1 MGRAFSQLLI
11 ILAHRER
18 IFEIGTTSLVDTAA
32 RGRGVGKGAAPET
45 DEGDPDTSSL
55 TMQIF
60 VKTLTGKTITIDV
73 RHTLWTFCHTNT

>member
-1 MGRAFSQLLI
+1 MSAFSKLETTTAWWTQL
-11 ILAHRER
+11 
-18 IFEIGTTSLVDTAA
+18 
-32 RGRGVGKGAAPET
+32 RGDRGVGKGAAPET